1 MNIPPGKSAFLV
13 CGDDD
18 FRVETTTREILDA
31 LVPAD
36 RREFGL
42 EVIDGRVESVGE
54 TTRVCR
60 AVRDALIS
68 DGLFGG
74 GDKTVWLREPSFLS
88 IDRIAKSEETKK
100 NVAALTDAI
109 KGGLPDGVCI
119 VVSTLKINRGSS
131 FFKAFGGKAGAV
143 FDLGSGLRERELRD
157 QADIL
162 LHEWLPKF
170 GIDMKPAVRAAF
182 LARVGTNSRQIV
194 AELEKL
200 SCWCGKRK
208 AVTVDDINE
217 VVAADA
223 TSEVWDLTDAF
234 AERDATRTITLLE
247 RHIAQGENEIFLT
260 QTLLNTVS
268 TLLLLRDA
276 QARRWASSGGRGI
289 SWGDIPPDISA
300 CLDIS
305 DKDIR
310 KTLSGWRADKVA
322 RQAAVWKVAELRA
335 ARHQLLTLRE
345 ELVSKQLPELFM
357 METRILQALSV
368 PSKRPATKN
377 SAPG

>member
-1 MNIPPGKSAFLV
+1 MTIPSGKSAFLV

-74 GDKTVWLREPSFLS
+74 GDKTVWLLEPSFLS

-100 NVAALTDAI
+100 NVAALADAV
-109 KGGLPDGVCI
+109 KGGLPDGVSI
-119 VVSTLKINRGSS
+119 VVSTLKINRGST
-131 FFKAFGGKAGAV
+131 FFKAFGGKSGAV
-143 FDLGSGLRERELRD
+143 FDLGSGLRERDLRD

-170 GIDMKPAVRAAF
+170 GIDMKPPVRAAF

-234 AERDATRTITLLE
+234 AERDATRTVTLLE

-289 SWGDIPPDISA
+289 SWDGVPPDISE

-310 KTLSGWRADKVA
+310 KALSGWRADKVA
-322 RQAAVWKVAELRA
+322 RQATAWKVAELRA
-335 ARHQLLTLRE
+335 ARHHLLTLRE
-345 ELVSKQLPELFM
+345 ELVSRQLPELFM
-357 METRILQALSV
+357 MESRIIQAMALPPRRSAAGN
-368 PSKRPATKN
+368 PA
-377 SAPG
+377 S